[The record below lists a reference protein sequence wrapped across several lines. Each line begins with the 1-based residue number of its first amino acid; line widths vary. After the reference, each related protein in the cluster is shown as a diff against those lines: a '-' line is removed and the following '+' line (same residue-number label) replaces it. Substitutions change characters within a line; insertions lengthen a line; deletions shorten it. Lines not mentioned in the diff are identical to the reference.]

1 MKLSGS
7 GVEVGVIFRVVAISR
22 MFSFTPR
29 IHLIFCLHGYK
40 HPNIIDKVYVI
51 LNDLSILKISRL
63 DNVL

>member
-1 MKLSGS
+1 MKVYG
-7 GVEVGVIFRVVAISR
+7 EVGVIVKVVEAISR
-22 MFSFTPR
+22 KFSFTPR

-51 LNDLSILKISRL
+51 LNDLSILNISRL